1 AHPSSHT
8 PSLHDALPIFQP
20 GSSIMPGK
28 INPVIE
34 ESITMVCAQ
43 VIGNDSAITV
53 AAQSGNF
60 ELNVMLPVVAHNL
73 LQSITIMGNAVRNL
87 AERSVARLSANKE
100 RIAEMIGRN
109 PVLVTALNPIIG
121 YDEGSKI

>member
-1 AHPSSHT
+1 YMYLGHNICISVIYKVAIHPVSAII
-8 PSLHDALPIFQP
+8 L
-20 GSSIMPGK
+20 GK
-28 INPVIE
+28 KNPVIE
-34 ESITMVCAQ
+34 KYITMVCAQ

-60 ELNVMLPVVAHNL
+60 ELNVMLPVVAHIL

-109 PVLVTALNPIIG
+109 PGLGKALHTIIG
-121 YDEGSKI
+121 Y